1 MKEVK
6 NEREQKESE
15 RDWEEEKERS
25 RERERESNDNDQRSG
40 LACAFYVIIS
50 NVICMILC
58 YQEKKIRKEKK
69 ERDDVVIKTD
79 VLGEEEDDVEAENS
93 LGEVEEQE
101 IDNG

>member
-1 MKEVK
+1 MHDPVLP
-6 NEREQKESE
+6 R
-15 RDWEEEKERS
+15 
-25 RERERESNDNDQRSG
+25 
-40 LACAFYVIIS
+40 
-50 NVICMILC
+50 
-58 YQEKKIRKEKK
+58 KKIRKEKKK

>member
-1 MKEVK
+1 MHDPVL
-6 NEREQKESE
+6 
-15 RDWEEEKERS
+15 S
-25 RERERESNDNDQRSG
+25 R
-40 LACAFYVIIS
+40 
-50 NVICMILC
+50 
-58 YQEKKIRKEKK
+58 KKIRKEKK